1 VDNYFNYF
9 TEIEEHFQRR
19 RGTILLLNTL
29 DWALMEMWKEAG
41 VPLEAVIRGI
51 DVTFDKWD
59 QRPSKSR
66 KVNGL
71 GFCTQEVLAAAEE
84 MKDAAAGGRVSPA
97 AEPKRDSGFE
107 AERIA
112 TFLHKNAEVLD
123 KTSIPLARDM
133 VRDLRDIA
141 ASVVSKSA
149 PKLEDVERRLTMM
162 EEKLVAS
169 MMASAKDE
177 ELVSI
182 RAEADRELAPYR
194 RKMPAAQIDHL
205 QRQFMQKRLL
215 EKAAIPRLSLFYL

>member
-1 VDNYFNYF
+1 MDNYFNYF

-71 GFCTQEVLAAAEE
+71 GFCTQEVLTAAEE
-84 MKDAAAGGRVSPA
+84 MKDAAAGAVPIASA
-97 AEPKRDSGFE
+97 PKPDSGFE
-107 AERIA
+107 ADRIA
-112 TFLHKNAEVLD
+112 TFLNKNADVLG
-123 KTSIPLARDM
+123 KSAVSLAREM
-133 VRDLRDIA
+133 AGDLRDIA
-141 ASVVSKSA
+141 ASVVSKPA

-162 EEKLVAS
+162 EEKLVGS

-177 ELVSI
+177 ELVAI

-215 EKAAIPRLSLFYL
+215 EKAGIPRLSLFYL